1 MTYAYLKK
9 YSISSNKRG
18 FYIDGPN
25 WTLQAS
31 NTADRFFRQS
41 NQYHDDMQLPLTVVK
56 TMVHLGEAKTGGRK
70 RKAEMLEW
78 FPYLNPDYCDM
89 SSEQLNDLMEFV
101 IDCADEDQIQA
112 DSDLMEF
119 LRNQTPVQTTD
130 IE

>member
-9 YSISSNKRG
+9 YSISSSKRG
-18 FYIDGPN
+18 FYIDGPS
-25 WTLQAS
+25 WTLQTS
-31 NTADRFFRQS
+31 NTADRFLRQS

-89 SSEQLNDLMEFV
+89 SSEQLNNLTEFV

-130 IE
+130 IG